1 MLSLRV
7 LASFRPCFILPMSE
21 KPLQVYI
28 DGQFFDEGN
37 AKISVFDHGLLYGDG
52 VFEGIR
58 FYNDRVTCLK
68 EHISRLFDS
77 AKAIHM
83 EIPATQEEV
92 CAIVVE
98 TIRQNDL
105 HDGYVRL
112 VVTRGT
118 GGLGLSPY
126 RCEKA
131 SIIVIASTISL
142 YPREKYEQGLI
153 LATCATRRPTHDSLS
168 PSVKSLNYLSNV
180 MAKVEALAAGAEE
193 GVMLNTEGY
202 VAECTGDNIFVV
214 KDGIIY
220 TPTVASGSLN
230 GITRRVVIDLAIKA
244 GYELREIQMSRYDMY
259 TADELFLTGTA
270 AEVVPVAQYDQRKI
284 GEGKPGPVTKQLIE
298 GYRNLVETT
307 GTPIY

>member
-1 MLSLRV
+1 MND
-7 LASFRPCFILPMSE
+7 

-28 DGQFFDEGN
+28 DGEFFDESD

-52 VFEGIR
+52 IFEGIR
-58 FYNDRVTCLK
+58 FYNDRVTCLE
-68 EHISRLFDS
+68 EHIDRLFDS
-77 AKAIHM
+77 AKAIHL
-83 EIPATQEEV
+83 EIPSTREEV
-92 CAIVVE
+92 GNTVIE
-98 TIRQNDL
+98 TIKRNQL

-142 YPREKYEQGLI
+142 YPQEKYEKGLI
-153 LATCATRRPTHDSLS
+153 LSTCATRRPTHDSLS

-180 MAKVEALAAGAEE
+180 MAKVEALASGAEE

-214 KDGIIY
+214 KDDVIL

-244 GYELREIQMSRYDMY
+244 NFELKEIQMSRYDMY

-270 AEVVPVAQYDQRKI
+270 AEVVPVAQYDKRII
-284 GEGKPGPVTKQLIE
+284 GEGKPGPVTRQLIAD
-298 GYRNLVETT
+298 YRNLVETT

>member
-1 MLSLRV
+1 
-7 LASFRPCFILPMSE
+7 MSD

-28 DGQFFDEGN
+28 DGEFFDESD

-52 VFEGIR
+52 IFEGIR
-58 FYNDRVTCLK
+58 FYNDRVTCLE
-68 EHISRLFDS
+68 EHIDRLFDS
-77 AKAIHM
+77 AKAIHL
-83 EIPATQEEV
+83 EIPSTREEV
-92 CAIVVE
+92 GNTVIE
-98 TIRQNDL
+98 TIKRNQL

-142 YPREKYEQGLI
+142 YPQEKYEKGLI
-153 LATCATRRPTHDSLS
+153 LSTCATRRPTHDSLS

-180 MAKVEALAAGAEE
+180 MAKVEALASGAEE

-214 KDGIIY
+214 KDDVIL

-244 GYELREIQMSRYDMY
+244 NFELKEIQMSRYDMY

-270 AEVVPVAQYDQRKI
+270 AEVVPVAQYDKRII
-284 GEGKPGPVTKQLIE
+284 GEGKPGPVTRQLIAD
-298 GYRNLVETT
+298 YRNLVETT